1 MELYIGVPNGIILCI
16 DAVKNSMMS
25 GRIYHG
31 YQKQPLYF
39 ESLEQMVRYAE
50 EFFDEIGFPV
60 ADTNS
65 RSFLER
71 HRAYRKANRKQRIL
85 SDIELMQRR
94 GKLGSF
100 ILRVQHRQYSSWQG
114 TVTWIEQGQTR
125 TFHSALE
132 LFKLLE
138 TALRKRT

>member
-16 DAVKNSMMS
+16 DAVKNSVMS

-31 YQKQPLYF
+31 YRKQPLYF
-39 ESLEQMVRYAE
+39 QSLEQMVRYAGD
-50 EFFDEIGFPV
+50 FFDEIGFPV

-65 RSFLER
+65 RSFLE
-71 HRAYRKANRKQRIL
+71 HHCAYHKANKKQRIL
-85 SDIELMQRR
+85 SDAELMRRR
-94 GKLGSF
+94 GKLASF
-100 ILRVQHRQYSSWQG
+100 VLRVQHRQYSSWQG
-114 TVTWIEQGQTR
+114 SVTWIEQKQTR

-132 LFKLLE
+132 LVKLLE